1 MKYDYEPNIKPGTYQ
16 VVYFGH
22 RFETKFG
29 RPTLVLQFTLAE
41 LTEYEN
47 AVLTKYFPI
56 KRFNNKGGFSV
67 TKKQQ
72 FPKFWLSVFPEH
84 DCSRM
89 DRFPLSKLEG
99 VVLSAKVKSGTH
111 DFEQNEIPKPLQVS
125 KIVSLAPL

>member
-1 MKYDYEPNIKPGTYQ
+1 MKYDFEPYIKSGKYL

-29 RPTLVLQFTLAE
+29 RPTLLLQFTIAE
-41 LTEYEN
+41 LTEHQN

-56 KRFNNKGGFSV
+56 KRFNKKGGFAV

-72 FPKFWLSVFPEH
+72 FAKFWLSVFPDH

-89 DRFPLSKLEG
+89 DRFPLSKLKG
-99 VVLSAKVKSGTH
+99 LVLCAKVEPGTH
-111 DFEQNEIPKPLQVS
+111 DFEQNEIPQQLQVS
-125 KIVSLAPL
+125 KIVNLAPF

>member
-1 MKYDYEPNIKPGTYQ
+1 MKYDFEPYVKPGKYQ

-29 RPTLVLQFTLAE
+29 RPTLMLQFTIAE

-47 AVLTKYFPI
+47 AILTKYFPI
-56 KRFNNKGGFSV
+56 KRFNQKGGFSV

-72 FPKFWLSVFPEH
+72 FAKFWLSVFPEH

-89 DRFPLSKLEG
+89 DRFPLSKLNG
-99 VVLSAKVKSGTH
+99 LILKAKVEAGTH
-111 DFEQNEIPKPLQVS
+111 DFEQKEIPKQLQVS
-125 KIVSLAPL
+125 KIVSLAPF